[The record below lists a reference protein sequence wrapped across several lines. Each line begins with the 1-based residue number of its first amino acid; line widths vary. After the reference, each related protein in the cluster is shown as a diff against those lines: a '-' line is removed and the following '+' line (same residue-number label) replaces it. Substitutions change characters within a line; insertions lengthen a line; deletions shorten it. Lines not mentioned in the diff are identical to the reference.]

1 MKAWTTLSMLGL
13 MAAGCTPASGPG
25 GGGGNAPTPPDA
37 PPKEYA
43 VEPQELP
50 TGPAADGWTKVAD
63 LSFATAD
70 QPFANAVSESAM
82 ASGSFALGKW
92 TSGNGVFAQD
102 EPGSST
108 KLSIRRYT
116 GSAFGPNGTMPA
128 RYRVEVTGWTYRIV
142 SSNPSRD
149 SGVVILM
156 PYFLN
161 ETHYVICSAG
171 PSLAEAWVCNG
182 QLPGSSW
189 PISNKLWGELFSPA
203 RTVGTAMTWTGDVDV
218 SNRSLTLYLNGDRKG
233 TFTHSLMASTGH
245 SVALASNGAQVKFSR
260 FRLFLPSGEPTASLP
275 TTPPVA
281 TPEPVAEPVA
291 TPRPVQP
298 TPRPVA
304 RPIPAPS
311 PATRPVP
318 SPAAPAEEP

>member
-1 MKAWTTLSMLGL
+1 MKVWTALSMLGL
-13 MAAGCTPASGPG
+13 VAAGCTPTSGPG

-50 TGPAADGWTKVAD
+50 TGPAADGWTKVED

-70 QPFANAVSESAM
+70 QPLANAVSETAM

-92 TSGNGVFAQD
+92 TSGNGVFAQE

-128 RYRVEVTGWTYRIV
+128 RYRVEVTGWTYRII

-149 SGVVILM
+149 AGVVILM
-156 PYFLN
+156 PYYLN

-182 QLPGSSW
+182 QLPGTSW
-189 PISNKLWGELFSPA
+189 PIGNKLWGELFSPA

-218 SNRSLTLYLNGDRKG
+218 PNRSLTLYLNGDRKG
-233 TFTHSLMASTGH
+233 TFTHSLMASTSH

-260 FRLFLPSGEPTASLP
+260 FRLFSPSGVPTGSVPL
-275 TTPPVA
+275 PVA
-281 TPEPVAEPVA
+281 TPEPVTEPVA
-291 TPRPVQP
+291 TPRPALP

-304 RPIPAPS
+304 RPVPAPS
-311 PATRPVP
+311 PAAPVD
-318 SPAAPAEEP
+318 EP